1 MRYQPRRRCSARE
14 TRYITCVTVRTI
26 SAVRTGSSISTISTR
41 KLVENKYIVA
51 SLYTENEQIGD
62 FEYEIDNKFFENFE
76 FSEVQKGCVKVNLNV
91 EKHERESILTFNFA
105 GSVIIAC
112 DRCNDEYEQPIE
124 NEVVIYLKYGHEYEE
139 ESDDVIVIPS
149 EEGEY
154 DISSLIYEYIILS
167 LPIHRV
173 HQDINDCNQEVIE
186 F

>member
-1 MRYQPRRRCSARE
+1 MKAGND
-14 TRYITCVTVRTI
+14 YILPI
-26 SAVRTGSSISTISTR
+26 AGLSIG
-41 KLVENKYIVA
+41 YH
-51 SLYTENEQIGD
+51 D
-62 FEYEIDNKFFENFE
+62 FEYEIDDKFFENFE

-105 GSVIIAC
+105 GNVFIAC

-139 ESDDVIVIPS
+139 EYDDVIVIPS
-149 EEGEY
+149 EEGEF

-186 F
+186 YLESAANQVVEESDEIDPRWKCLEELKEKKDIN